1 MATQWLQLRAGK
13 SAWLQIQEQGLSQ
26 QDIQLLVGASGGP
39 KWFVLQGLD
48 RYLFGEFFA
57 GRETSLDLLGTSA
70 GAWRFAALGQRDPV
84 AASELF
90 ARLYSTQTYSEKPDV
105 REITDE
111 ARKLLAEYI
120 PDSAVEDILSQGRF
134 RHHWIV
140 VRCRGLT
147 AVEGKRQMFGLLAS
161 AAANTV
167 KRKWLGKFYERVIFH
182 HPASSAAFT
191 EHWNDLPTR
200 YATLSRENF
209 KQALLATGSIPMV
222 LEGVRDIPGAP
233 AGIYRDGG
241 VTDYHFDLDF
251 SGVNGLVLY
260 PHFHQE
266 VIPGWFDKGLK
277 KRRTTGALW
286 PNVILLT
293 PTQEFIDALPYQKI
307 PDRNDFANMAADER
321 IKYWQQAVDQGRRMA
336 DQLHEW
342 IATDRIR
349 DHVELWT

>member
-1 MATQWLQLRAGK
+1 MATDWLQVRAGQRAYQHIK
-13 SAWLQIQEQGLSQ
+13 EQGLSAA
-26 QDIQLLVGASGGP
+26 DIQLLVGASGGP

-57 GRETSLDLLGTSA
+57 DRQQPLDLLGTSA

-90 ARLYSTQTYSEKPDV
+90 CRLYSTQTYSAKPDV
-105 REITDE
+105 QEITDE

-120 PDSAVEDILSQGRF
+120 PDSAVGDILQQQRF

-140 VRCRGLT
+140 ARCRGMT
-147 AVEGKRQMFGLLAS
+147 AIEGKRQLLGLLAS
-161 AAANTV
+161 AAANRV
-167 KRKWLGKFYERVIFH
+167 KRQWLGKFYERVIFH
-182 HPASSAAFT
+182 HPASNATFT
-191 EHWNDLPTR
+191 QQWNDLPTR
-200 YATLSRENF
+200 YAALSEQNF

-222 LEGVRDIPGAP
+222 LSGVRDIAGAP
-233 AGIYRDGG
+233 AGTYRDGG

-251 SGVNGLVLY
+251 GGVEGLVLY

-266 VIPGWFDKGLK
+266 VIPGWFDKSIK
-277 KRRTTGALW
+277 SRRTTGQHW

-293 PTQEFIDALPYQKI
+293 PTAEFIEALPYKKI
-307 PDRNDFANMAADER
+307 PDRTDFAKLDAEQR
-321 IKYWQQAVDQGRRMA
+321 IQYWQQAVEQGKWMA
-336 DQLHEW
+336 EQLHEW

-349 DHVELWT
+349 EKVQLWT